1 MTNPE
6 SKAKEDEVPQFDY
19 QILQTIKLSRTIT
32 PLPIRFDKVSETRK
46 SGRNFKP
53 ITLQEVSDVLWYAA
67 KVRTTFQQDNG
78 YILTHRGTP
87 SAGAR
92 HPIDIIISNPK
103 FLISGFF
110 YYYNP
115 FEHSLNQLANSYG
128 DVSAFFSHITEIVDT
143 TNATLIW
150 FVAHANRTNA
160 KYEHAESLIWR
171 DAGALINNIQMVCTA
186 RGISSCPIGS
196 LGEPYIS
203 NFFNNQAGIFGA
215 GGLLIG

>member
-1 MTNPE
+1 MKNPE
-6 SKAKEDEVPQFDY
+6 VKAKEDKAQYFDY
-19 QILQTIKLSRTIT
+19 QVIKSTKLCRDIT
-32 PLPIRFDKVSETRK
+32 PLPIRFDKVSKMRK
-46 SGRNFKP
+46 SVRTFKQ
-53 ITLQEVSDVLWYAA
+53 ITIQQISDVLWYAA
-67 KVRTTFQQDNG
+67 KVKSTFQQENG
-78 YILTHRGTP
+78 YVLTHRGTP

-92 HPIDIIISNPK
+92 HPIDIMISNPTLLDHD
-103 FLISGFF
+103 FL

-128 DVSAFFSHITEIVDT
+128 DIPAFLGHINEIVNITD
-143 TNATLIW
+143 ATVIW
-150 FVAHANRTNA
+150 FVAHAGRTNT

-186 RGISSCPIGS
+186 IGLNSCPIGS

-203 NFFNNQAGIFGA
+203 NFFNNQAGVFGA